1 MWGCVWRCGL
11 KVTIYPDSP
20 RMLTSRRS
28 FYLDKVQRPTSSL
41 HQFSLPAG
49 LDVYIYDNPT
59 NTKRSPSAGLMLVHR
74 LRRWPNIEPALG
86 GRLALAGN
94 RTKVQ
99 NAYTSKMS
107 RLSCSSKPKISSCS
121 FISVNMTGL
130 FCIYGVE
137 IYEFYQ
143 SIWSRVHFF

>member
-20 RMLTSRRS
+20 RMLISRRS

-49 LDVYIYDNPT
+49 LDVYIYNPK
-59 NTKRSPSAGLMLVHR
+59 NTKPSPSAGLILVR
-74 LRRWPNIEPALG
+74 PNIEAALG

-99 NAYTSKMS
+99 KAYIKNVQALLLVEAKNKQLQLHKREYDGFILYLRS
-107 RLSCSSKPKISSCS
+107 RNLWML
-121 FISVNMTGL
+121 SVNLKSCT
-130 FCIYGVE
+130 
-137 IYEFYQ
+137 
-143 SIWSRVHFF
+143 FFLNIDN